1 MFEKVFLPKNY
12 KPILNVKETEI
23 GIKMIKDFFEQN
35 LATEL
40 RLRRVT
46 APLFVQA
53 GKGVNDDLDG
63 TQKPVN
69 FIVKNLNLKA
79 EIVQSLAK
87 WKRLY
92 LADYDIGKG
101 YGIYTDMNA
110 IRPDEVCDNLHSI
123 YVDQWDWEMVISK
136 EMRNLEFL
144 KKVVKKIYQ
153 VIKRTEYFVYY
164 NFPCLE
170 PELPEE
176 IKFIHSEELL
186 KEFPNLKP
194 NEREYFATKKYQ
206 AIFIIGIGRKL
217 SDGMPHDERAPD
229 YDDWSTKNE
238 DGYYGLNGDII
249 VWHPVLKTNFE
260 ISSMGIRVDKKSLLL
275 QLKIKNCL
283 ERKKLYFHKRLLNDE
298 LPLSI
303 GGGIGQS
310 RMCMLFLKK
319 AHIGEVQSSIWSEKV
334 KNICQKNNIFLL

>member
-1 MFEKVFLPKNY
+1 MKEKIILPKGY
-12 KPILNVKETEI
+12 VSILNVKETEI
-23 GIKMIKDFFEQN
+23 AIKMIKDFFEQN

-46 APLFVQA
+46 APMFVES
-53 GKGVNDDLDG
+53 GKGINDDLDG
-63 TQKPVN
+63 KQKPVS
-69 FIVKNLNLKA
+69 FLAKNLNIKA
-79 EIVQSLAK
+79 EVVQSLAK
-87 WKRLY
+87 WKRIY

-136 EMRNLEFL
+136 DMRNLTFL
-144 KKVVKKIYQ
+144 KKIVKKIYS

-164 NFPCLE
+164 NFPSLE
-170 PELPEE
+170 PHLPEE

-186 KEFPNLKP
+186 KEYPDLNSE
-194 NEREYFATKKYQ
+194 EREFEAAKKFG
-206 AIFIIGIGRKL
+206 AIFIIGIGMKL
-217 SDGMPHDERAPD
+217 SNGKPHDERAPD

-238 DGYYGLNGDII
+238 EGYYGLNGDII
-249 VWHPVLKTNFE
+249 VWHPILKKNFE
-260 ISSMGIRVDKKSLLL
+260 ISSMGIRVDKKSLLY
-275 QLKIKNCL
+275 QLKLKNCL
-283 ERKKLYFHKRLLNDE
+283 ERKELYFHQRLLREE

-319 AHIGEVQSSIWSEKV
+319 AHIGEVQSSIWSEETK
-334 KNICQKNNIFLL
+334 KICKKKNIFLL

>member
-1 MFEKVFLPKNY
+1 MLEKIFIPENY

-23 GIKMIKDFFEQN
+23 AIKMIKDFFEQN

-46 APLFVQA
+46 APMFVQA
-53 GKGVNDDLDG
+53 GKGINDDLDG
-63 TQKPVN
+63 KQMPVS
-69 FIVKNLNLKA
+69 FVLKNTNLKA
-79 EIVQSLAK
+79 EVVQSLAK
-87 WKRLY
+87 WKRIY

-110 IRPDEVCDNLHSI
+110 IRPDEICDNLHSI

-136 EMRNLEFL
+136 EMKNLEFL
-144 KKVVKKIYQ
+144 KKVVKKIYS

-164 NFPCLE
+164 NFPRIE

-194 NEREYFATKKYQ
+194 NEREYFATKKYG
-206 AIFIIGIGRKL
+206 AIFLIGIGMVL
-217 SDGMPHDERAPD
+217 SDGIPHDNRAPD

-249 VWHPVLKTNFE
+249 VWHPVLKNNFE

-283 ERKKLYFHKRLLNDE
+283 ERKKLYFHKRLINNE

-319 AHIGEVQSSIWSEKV
+319 AHIGEVQSSIWSDKIKE
-334 KNICQKNNIFLL
+334 ICKKNNIFLL

>member
-1 MFEKVFLPKNY
+1 MKENILIPENY

-23 GIKMIKDFFEQN
+23 AIKMIKDFFEQN

-53 GKGVNDDLDG
+53 GEGINDDLDG
-63 TQKPVN
+63 KQKPVK
-69 FIVKNLNLKA
+69 FIAKNSNLKA
-79 EIVQSLAK
+79 EVVQSLAK
-87 WKRLY
+87 WKRIY

-110 IRPDEVCDNLHSI
+110 IRPDEICDNLHSI

-144 KKVVKKIYQ
+144 KKIVIKIYS

-164 NFPCLE
+164 NFPRIE

-186 KEFPNLKP
+186 QELPDLKP
-194 NEREYFATKKYQ
+194 EEREYYATKKYG
-206 AIFIIGIGRKL
+206 AIFLIGIGMPL
-217 SDGMPHDERAPD
+217 SNKIPHDERAPD
-229 YDDWSTKNE
+229 YDDWSTKNG

-249 VWHPVLKTNFE
+249 VWHPILKRNLE
-260 ISSMGIRVDKKSLLL
+260 ISSMGIRVDNKSLLL

-283 ERKKLYFHKRLLNDE
+283 RRKKLYFHKRLLKGE

-310 RMCMLFLKK
+310 RMCLLFLKK
-319 AHIGEVQSSIWSEKV
+319 AHIGEVQSSIWSENT
-334 KNICQKNNIFLL
+334 KNICTKNNIYLL

>member
-1 MFEKVFLPKNY
+1 MKERIFIPENY

-23 GIKMIKDFFEQN
+23 AIKMIKDFFEQN

-87 WKRLY
+87 WKRIY

-144 KKVVKKIYQ
+144 KKVVKKIYS

-164 NFPCLE
+164 NFPRIE

-194 NEREYFATKKYQ
+194 NEREYFATKKYG
-206 AIFIIGIGRKL
+206 AIFLIGIGMAL

-249 VWHPVLKTNFE
+249 VWHPVLKKNFE

-283 ERKKLYFHKRLLNDE
+283 ERKKLYFHKRLINNE